1 MNRRL
6 ELFSIVLFALNAGV
20 VGGGVSSALADE
32 AGFTVRSPRDPNQR
46 GGVVVID
53 VENGYEVVKELAKRD
68 ILMDYRPGAGIR
80 IAPHFYTKDEELDE
94 TIQAIRAMSLQ
105 TA

>member
-1 MNRRL
+1 
-6 ELFSIVLFALNAGV
+6 
-20 VGGGVSSALADE
+20 
-32 AGFTVRSPRDPNQR
+32 VRSPRDPNQR
-46 GGVVVID
+46 GGVVVVD

-94 TIQAIRAMSLQ
+94 TIQAIRAMTLQ
-105 TA
+105 AA